1 MCTFREDIIR
11 PDKNYLLRIIQLVTS
26 CTISLEGLAFGDS
39 AIRTYLPMG
48 SSAWGDKKSLWAV
61 IKTHTWHGSHEVRLL
76 LIKGSSF
83 HYSINHLFTANNQGF
98 CWSLLKWGSNAFH
111 SKKERSRIVWVS
123 CKLLHAHSPVM
134 PQVPVSSHEWSAQSC
149 AVWCPFKIQDPS
161 FFKQKRVP
169 NSTNKKEPAPP
180 HYLGFTPRA
189 DCLIYNLYTVKG
201 FRWVWE

>member
-1 MCTFREDIIR
+1 MCIFIEDIKR

-26 CTISLEGLAFGDS
+26 CTISLEGLTFRDS

-48 SSAWGDKKSLWAV
+48 SSAWGDKKITLSSDQNPHV
-61 IKTHTWHGSHEVRLL
+61 TWFPWNTSFLNNG
-76 LIKGSSF
+76 IFISS
-83 HYSINHLFTANNQGF
+83 YSINHLFTANKKGF

-134 PQVPVSSHEWSAQSC
+134 PQVPVSSHEWSAPSC

-161 FFKQKRVP
+161 FFK
-169 NSTNKKEPAPP
+169 KKSS
-180 HYLGFTPRA
+180 
-189 DCLIYNLYTVKG
+189 K
-201 FRWVWE
+201 